1 MHSNTTNEIAVGTV
15 GILFSV
21 VAFDDPTLIWLNQ
34 NWPTLLIVMMLTM
47 GVAMVTC
54 LLSPAPNGRATL
66 GRILAS
72 GIFGAVV
79 TVIAGAMSSS
89 GNGPA
94 AIAAI
99 VLICGIGG
107 WMIWMGMLEYAV
119 AMRESPTFKKNL
131 GTALWNVVLRIFNIP
146 RQSTAPPP
154 DEMNVSKLADSSPGG
169 RIKTDS
175 EKFADLAQIVVNR
188 RKEKADRVATKI
200 ADAVEGKDGQ
210 SNDGGSSAK

>member
-1 MHSNTTNEIAVGTV
+1 MHSNTTNEIAVGSV

-21 VAFDDPTLIWLNQ
+21 VAFDDPTLRWLNT
-34 NWPTLLIVMMLTM
+34 NWPTLMIVMGMTM
-47 GVAMVTC
+47 AVAMVSC

-72 GIFGAVV
+72 GIFGAII
-79 TVIAGAMSSS
+79 TVIAGALHSS

-107 WMIWMGMLEYAV
+107 WMIWMGLLEYAA

-131 GTALWNVVLRIFNIP
+131 GTAMWNVVLRIFNIP
-146 RQSTAPPP
+146 RQSTPPR
-154 DEMNVSKLADSSPGG
+154 DEMDVSKLSESTARRSVPDSDNKFQQ
-169 RIKTDS
+169 RV
-175 EKFADLAQIVVNR
+175 EKVMAR
-188 RKEKADRVATKI
+188 RQEMANRVAEKI
-200 ADAVEGKDGQ
+200 ADAVQNVPEEDKTAKKD
-210 SNDGGSSAK
+210 D

>member
-1 MHSNTTNEIAVGTV
+1 MHSNATNEIAVGSV

-21 VAFDDPTLIWLNQ
+21 VAFDDPTLQWLNG
-34 NWPTLLIVMMLTM
+34 NWPTLMIVMGLTM
-47 GVAMVTC
+47 GVAMVSC

-72 GIFGAVV
+72 GIFGAVA
-79 TVIAGAMSSS
+79 TVIAGALHNS

-99 VLICGIGG
+99 VLISGIGG
-107 WMIWMGMLEYAV
+107 WMIWMMLLEYAV

-146 RQSTAPPP
+146 RQSTVPPP
-154 DEMNVSKLADSSPGG
+154 DEMNVAKLAESSDERRP
-169 RIKTDS
+169 KTDS
-175 EKFADLAQIVVNR
+175 EKFADRVQTVLNR
-188 RKEKADRVATKI
+188 KKEMAERVAAKTT
-200 ADAVEGKDGQ
+200 DGLERKDGA
-210 SNDGGSSAK
+210 NDGGSTVTQ